1 MTGLILEIQ
10 QASLDASVP
19 IENLLRRVK
28 LAAAKLRLEQL
39 ESWVDNE
46 LNGYSDRLPE
56 YRKVHG
62 QAAAWNT
69 YNGWVPIVGNPKLM
83 EIISTAN
90 IGQPIAGLSD
100 LVKKEK
106 SGGEI
111 HLPMRAELVSRL
123 NDIFDHPTPRIV
135 IKVPRGAII
144 GILDAVRNRVLEW
157 SIEMERQGVLGEGMT
172 FNTIEREA
180 ARNAMN
186 TYNIGTIGNFAGNMG
201 SDNTSGNI
209 SLRSNDVSD
218 VKLLIDQIN
227 AEVPKLME
235 CGAGKDLPV
244 LVDAMNIEIQSQQPD
259 TQKMQGLVG
268 DMRAALSGAAGNML
282 ATGALS
288 ILSQISKILG

>member
-1 MTGLILEIQ
+1 MTGLIIEIQ

-19 IENLLRRVK
+19 IESLLRRVK
-28 LAAAKLRLEQL
+28 LAAAKLQLNQL
-39 ESWVDNE
+39 ESWVNNE
-46 LNGYSDRLPE
+46 LNGYSDELPE

-62 QAAAWNT
+62 QPAAWNP
-69 YNGWVPIVGNPKLM
+69 YNGWIPIMGNPTFI
-83 EIISTAN
+83 EILSTAN
-90 IGQPIAGLSD
+90 IGQSIAGLSD

-106 SGGEI
+106 AGEL
-111 HLPMRAELVSRL
+111 HFPVPAELVSKL
-123 NDIFDHPTPRIV
+123 NDILNYPTARIV
-135 IKVPRGAII
+135 IKIPRGAII
-144 GILDAVRNRVLEW
+144 GVLDAVRNRVLDW

-180 ARNAMN
+180 ARTAMT
-186 TYNIGTIGNFAGNMG
+186 TYNIGTIGNFAGNLG
-201 SDNTSGNI
+201 NANTSRDI

-227 AEVPKLME
+227 AEVPRLIE

-244 LVDAMNIEIQSQQPD
+244 LVSAITAEIQSQQPD

>member
-28 LAAAKLRLEQL
+28 LAAAKLRLDQL
-39 ESWVDNE
+39 ESWVNSE
-46 LNGYSDRLPE
+46 LNGYPDKLPE

-62 QAAAWNT
+62 QPVAWNP
-69 YNGWVPIVGNPKLM
+69 YNGWIPIMGDPKFV

-106 SGGEI
+106 SGEL
-111 HLPMRAELVSRL
+111 HFPVPAELVSRL
-123 NDIFDHPTPRIV
+123 NDILNYPTARIV
-135 IKVPRGAII
+135 IKIPRGAII
-144 GILDAVRNRVLEW
+144 GVLDAVRNRVLDW

-180 ARNAMN
+180 ARTAMT

-201 SDNTSGNI
+201 SSNTSGNI
-209 SLRSNDVSD
+209 SLRSDDVSD

-227 AEVPKLME
+227 AEVPRLIE

-244 LVDAMNIEIQSQQPD
+244 LISAMNTEVQSQQPD
-259 TQKMQGLVG
+259 TQKMQGLVS
-268 DMRAALSGAAGNML
+268 DMRAALSGAAGNIL

>member
-28 LAAAKLRLEQL
+28 LAAAKLRLNDL
-39 ESWVDNE
+39 EGWVNNE
-46 LNGYSDRLPE
+46 LNGYSDELPE
-56 YRKVHG
+56 YRKING
-62 QAAAWNT
+62 QPAAWNP
-69 YNGWVPIVGNPKLM
+69 YRGWLPIMGDPTFIEALSV
-83 EIISTAN
+83 AN

-100 LVKKEK
+100 LIKKEK
-106 SGGEI
+106 TGELHFPI
-111 HLPMRAELVSRL
+111 PAEVVSSL
-123 NDIFDHPTPRIV
+123 NDLLNFPTARIV
-135 IKVPRGAII
+135 IKIPRGAVI
-144 GILDAVRNRVLEW
+144 GVLDAVRNRVLEW

-180 ARNAMN
+180 ARSAMN
-186 TYNIGTIGNFAGNMG
+186 TYNIGTISNFAGNMG

-209 SLRSNDVSD
+209 SLRSNDISD
-218 VKLLIDQIN
+218 VKLLVDQIS
-227 AEVPKLME
+227 AELPRLME

-244 LVDAMNIEIQSQQPD
+244 LVDAMNIEIQSHQPD
-259 TQKMQGLVG
+259 TRKMQGLVG